1 MRDRTM
7 SESNQ
12 HGFVSEMASVEEGE
26 ERDTDPSCTKSV
38 ADSGPKLAAILRAAG
53 RGVTGSAV
61 RDKKRIGKLSGD

>member
-1 MRDRTM
+1 
-7 SESNQ
+7 
-12 HGFVSEMASVEEGE
+12 VEEGE